1 MDRANLS
8 RVGLIF
14 TDLRFDGFDSEV
26 ELGVIDEDELIA
38 ATYCQLLLL
47 LSLLIKEHC
56 MHK

>member
-26 ELGVIDEDELIA
+26 ELGVIDELIA

>member
-26 ELGVIDEDELIA
+26 ELGVIDELIA
-38 ATYCQLLLL
+38 ATLPVAVATFLAYQRAL
-47 LSLLIKEHC
+47 HA
-56 MHK
+56 